1 DACLDRVFMSCQG
14 ENTSFPNVNRNGTA
28 LSIYDLAGFL
38 RIREN
43 GGHEADE
50 NFGKAGVFSLAAH
63 EHTVKAR
70 IESGVVEGGSTPGV
84 NLMAAASRLFVESEK
99 GVNDKDQAEI
109 QSNMQGKVLESSKY
123 PEIIFRSTQVRR
135 NGDNAWKVSGD
146 LPLHGASKLLI
157 FDITRG
163 NDAYQ
168 GTVRIK

>member
-1 DACLDRVFMSCQG
+1 MATVFADSQESG
-14 ENTSFPNVNRNGTA
+14 EVIDTQRS
-28 LSIYDLAGFL
+28 SIT
-38 RIREN
+38 I
-43 GGHEADE
+43 HV
-50 NFGKAGVFSLAAH
+50 GKAGVFSLAAH

-84 NLMAAASRLFVESEK
+84 NFMAAASRLFVESEK

-157 FDITRG
+157 FDVTRG